1 MADSTENDG
10 ENSQEIKV
18 SSDSLPTNSVSKP
31 GNGVVEALLVEEYPA
46 MSTAMRNLTSS
57 LENPTLEEIVVVV
70 LYILIVESGF
80 VPFPSEPV
88 GGDYNCGYNAN
99 RLRLLT
105 ASPKS
110 WLDGN
115 GVYRLYFTLVPFSE
129 SKCKLVCVPVGSCLV
144 ANMYSTC
151 SDKTFA
157 MVINPA
163 DYVALYPPQII
174 FKRLK
179 SLSLNFKDKVVIP
192 IRTVILN
199 EMHQTS
205 VGLLAL
211 PVEVLLKI
219 VSYLRVDDFL
229 KLTSTCKYFFHTFS
243 YDEHIWK
250 QYCLLKFCR
259 PGDLGAKETH
269 RAYYQRKI
277 NFRNRVTWRF
287 PLYINL
293 L

>member
-1 MADSTENDG
+1 MADSSENGD
-10 ENSQEIKV
+10 NSQDLK
-18 SSDSLPTNSVSKP
+18 SGSDSLPTNIASKP

-46 MSTAMRNLTSS
+46 MSTAMKNLTSS

-80 VPFPSEPV
+80 VPFPCEPV
-88 GGDYNCGYNAN
+88 AGDENCRYNAH
-99 RLRLLT
+99 RLRVLT

-110 WLDGN
+110 WLDGD
-115 GVYRLYFTLVPFSE
+115 GVYRIYFTLAPFPE
-129 SKCKLVCVPVGSCLV
+129 EKCKLVCLPVGSCLV

-151 SDKTFA
+151 SNKSFA
-157 MVINPA
+157 MMINPA
-163 DYVALYPPQII
+163 EYVALYPTQII

-179 SLSLNFKDKVVIP
+179 NLSLKFKDQVVIP

-199 EMHQTS
+199 EVHQTT
-205 VGLLAL
+205 VGLFAL

-219 VSYLRVDDFL
+219 ISYLQVDDFL
-229 KLTSTCKYFFHTFS
+229 KFTSTCKYFFHNFS
-243 YDEHIWK
+243 YDERIWK

-259 PGDLGAKETH
+259 PSDLGAKETH

-277 NFRNRVTWRF
+277 NFRNRVTCYF
-287 PLYINL
+287 PLSEIQY
-293 L
+293 